1 MEIMGLWTRFIFLSY
16 FLSFS
21 FCIIF
26 LFFFYLPFQSPCSVL
41 YIIYIRS
48 NFVSYFVSPLPFQV
62 YTKFLYFFLPSGFL
76 LATIT

>member
-1 MEIMGLWTRFIFLSY
+1 MGIMGLWTLFIFLSY

-21 FCIIF
+21 LCIIF
-26 LFFFYLPFQSPCSVL
+26 LFFFYLPFQSLCSVL
-41 YIIYIRS
+41 YIIYIHS
-48 NFVSYFVSPLPFQV
+48 NFVSYFVPPLRFQV